1 MDYGRRR
8 VGFAISDALGITAQ
22 PLETQRPA
30 SRAELLA
37 HIGELIKEKEVHKIV
52 LGHPLNMDGTKSEMT
67 DEVESFAE
75 ELEAAANLSVELWDE
90 RLTSWEAEEIL
101 GKAGLTKRQQREKGA
116 VDRMAAQIL
125 LKSYM
130 EAHPRR

>member
-1 MDYGRRR
+1 M
-8 VGFAISDALGITAQ
+8 
-22 PLETQRPA
+22 
-30 SRAELLA
+30 
-37 HIGELIKEKEVHKIV
+37 HKIV

-101 GKAGLTKRQQREKGA
+101 GKAGLTKC
-116 VDRMAAQIL
+116 I
-125 LKSYM
+125 S
-130 EAHPRR
+130 

>member
-1 MDYGRRR
+1 
-8 VGFAISDALGITAQ
+8 
-22 PLETQRPA
+22 
-30 SRAELLA
+30 
-37 HIGELIKEKEVHKIV
+37 VHKIV

-101 GKAGLTKRQQREKGA
+101 GKAGLTKKQQREKGA

-130 EAHPRR
+130 EAHP

>member
-1 MDYGRRR
+1 M
-8 VGFAISDALGITAQ
+8 
-22 PLETQRPA
+22 
-30 SRAELLA
+30 A
-37 HIGELIKEKEVHKIV
+37 HICELIKEKEVHKIV

-67 DEVESFAE
+67 DEVEVFAT
-75 ELEAAANLSVELWDE
+75 ELKAATNLPVELWDE

-101 GKAGLTKRQQREKGA
+101 GKAGLTRKQQREMGA

-130 EAHPRR
+130 DAHP

>member
-8 VGFAISDALGITAQ
+8 VGFSVSDALGITAQ
-22 PLETQRPA
+22 PLETQRLA
-30 SRAELLA
+30 SRDALMV
-37 HIGELIKEKEVHKIV
+37 HIRELIKEKEVYKII
-52 LGHPLNMDGTKSEMT
+52 LGHPLSMDGTKSEMT
-67 DEVESFAE
+67 EEVEIFAG
-75 ELEAAANLSVELWDE
+75 ELRAATNLPVELWDE

-101 GKAGLTKRQQREKGA
+101 GKAGLTRKKQREKGM

-130 EAHPRR
+130 DAHP